1 MLRVP
6 VCLGWKRRWRESPR
20 AKTPEVPV
28 GGLQGSGGDRWDQVY
43 CSGLVVALALLCSE
57 GWLAG
62 SSRTW
67 SLWRQKKVWF
77 ELYLPKEDV
86 TWWPCGYRPIQ
97 NKNTLLLTSFSVWG
111 SVCGMGDS
119 QSCGSEEVGRGPLL
133 STQPRCEHTQ
143 HNHYPWPTTPQP
155 HHRYISWD
163 EDAS

>member
-6 VCLGWKRRWRESPR
+6 VRLCWKRRWRESPGPSR

-67 SLWRQKKVWF
+67 SLWVKKKFDLSFIYQRKMSRDDHVDID
-77 ELYLPKEDV
+77 LYK
-86 TWWPCGYRPIQ
+86 I
-97 NKNTLLLTSFSVWG
+97 KTLLFTSFSVWG
-111 SVCGMGDS
+111 SLCGMGDS
-119 QSCGSEEVGRGPLL
+119 QSSGSEEVERGPLL

-143 HNHYPWPTTPQP
+143 HNHYPSTPP
-155 HHRYISWD
+155 PVH
-163 EDAS
+163 